1 MRLPLTILLAT
12 AVVTMTAGP
21 AVTQTAGWYQDR
33 TTSGCLFHLPFDP
46 AGSQG
51 WTSQWSESCT
61 PGQAIDGR
69 GSLEE
74 RGPSMGEA
82 DTVLMT
88 RRTGQMIGGYWHGP
102 VTEERFA
109 SRNGGPMEPE
119 SYSFDRFVPSITQ
132 TYDMGCRPGLSNC
145 TPGVVTASAS
155 PTLPE
160 MESDDGPMGGAIS
173 SSNPPGFGMP
183 VAFLHPD
190 TGRPCVVLTE
200 VEARDASN
208 ERRRRIVHVLHFEN
222 ICDATFSIYARRI
235 PLGEQTS
242 DPDGLSGNGI
252 SPAPSETT
260 VSRISCI
267 EEGER
272 DACLGFSEWWVRG
285 SGQRT
290 DAFPVG

>member
-61 PGQAIDGR
+61 PGQAIEGR

-132 TYDMGCRPGLSNC
+132 TYDMGCRPGLSTC
-145 TPGVVTASAS
+145 TPGVVTAAIPTS
-155 PTLPE
+155 PDI
-160 MESDDGPMGGAIS
+160 ESHDGPMGGAIS

-183 VAFLHPD
+183 MAFLHPD

-200 VEARDASN
+200 VEARDTSN

-222 ICDATFSIYARRI
+222 ICNDGFSYYARRI
-235 PLGEQTS
+235 PLGEQIK
-242 DPDGLSGNGI
+242 DPDGVSGTGI
-252 SPAPSETT
+252 GPAKSQT
-260 VSRISCI
+260 SKSQLICI
-267 EEGER
+267 EEGDR
-272 DACLGFSEWWVRG
+272 DTCQGFSEWWVQKG
-285 SGQRT
+285 NQRT
-290 DAFPVG
+290 EPAPVQ